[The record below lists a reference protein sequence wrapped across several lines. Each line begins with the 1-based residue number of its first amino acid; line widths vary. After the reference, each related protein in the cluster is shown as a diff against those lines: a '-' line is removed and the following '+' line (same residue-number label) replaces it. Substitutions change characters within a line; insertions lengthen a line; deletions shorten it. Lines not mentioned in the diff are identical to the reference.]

1 MDNPPSDDDYDQW
14 GEAVGFDDDH
24 INAFGD
30 MVDGP
35 TEVGAGKKN
44 VRGACVNKSGDIQVS
59 TNGAYVRRNIP
70 LKYNDWRKVPKF
82 YKDRLWNYIESSFDI
97 GGETRASILKTA
109 GELLKSWRTKLTSQ
123 LIYKY
128 KDEAPELLEH
138 PPKHYLSCYDE
149 KQWKSFVASRLT
161 PEWEKKRAKA
171 QAIRAKNMYN
181 HRTGRG
187 GGKKVE
193 TEMEKE
199 LGHQL
204 TEFDRSD
211 IWMRMHTNKKGEIE
225 GPAKEVADRI
235 GIYSTPAPPL
245 KASTPRPA
253 PPLKASTPRP
263 APPLK
268 ASTPRLAPPLT
279 ASTPPTPA
287 PSVTSKKKLKCNLH
301 VEDRSMNKPP
311 LVATGHVVIQP
322 KLEKLRVDGK
332 EYDDTYSC
340 VFIEKIIKHNALLPQ
355 PLEQQ
360 GFRIVGEA
368 IGCYVAWPR
377 AYILLEKSNQETVR
391 PAKKARKDN
400 PLGPP
405 TIDLKH
411 PLRPSKLSVTRYPK
425 RGLTTTL
432 KKLKTMVMGWPDM
445 YAPQIKIADDVF
457 RYNIDTS
464 YTPDEINILRD
475 EWAEFLQLELTKPTQ
490 H

>member
-1 MDNPPSDDDYDQW
+1 MVREGHCGNEQFSKRIAFIMDNPPSDDDYDQW
-14 GEAVGFDDDH
+14 GEAAGLDDDH
-24 INAFGD
+24 TDAFRD

-44 VRGACVNKSGDIQVS
+44 VRGACVNKVLQKYRAEGKKMEVEYNMWGQPINESGDIQVS
-59 TNGAYVRRNIP
+59 TIGAYVRRNIP

-97 GGETRASILKTA
+97 GGETRASVLKTA

-187 GGKKVE
+187 GAKKVE

-235 GIYSTPAPPL
+235 
-245 KASTPRPA
+245 
-253 PPLKASTPRP
+253 
-263 APPLK
+263 
-268 ASTPRLAPPLT
+268 
-279 ASTPPTPA
+279 
-287 PSVTSKKKLKCNLH
+287 KLKCNLH

-360 GFRIVGEA
+360 GFRTVGEA

-377 AYILLEKSNQETVR
+377 AYIVLEKSNQETVR
-391 PAKKARKDN
+391 PAKKARTDN

-405 TIDLKH
+405 TQDLKH

-425 RGLTTTL
+425 PGLTTTL
-432 KKLKTMVMGWPDM
+432 KKLKTMVMGWPDIITLIPRTHLTKSIYFGM
-445 YAPQIKIADDVF
+445 NGRNSFSSSSLNQRNIEALELFCVGHTFVIKS
-457 RYNIDTS
+457 YNIDG
-464 YTPDEINILRD
+464 
-475 EWAEFLQLELTKPTQ
+475 EFDK
-490 H
+490 

>member
-1 MDNPPSDDDYDQW
+1 
-14 GEAVGFDDDH
+14 
-24 INAFGD
+24 
-30 MVDGP
+30 
-35 TEVGAGKKN
+35 
-44 VRGACVNKSGDIQVS
+44 
-59 TNGAYVRRNIP
+59 
-70 LKYNDWRKVPKF
+70 
-82 YKDRLWNYIESSFDI
+82 
-97 GGETRASILKTA
+97 
-109 GELLKSWRTKLTSQ
+109 
-123 LIYKY
+123 
-128 KDEAPELLEH
+128 
-138 PPKHYLSCYDE
+138 
-149 KQWKSFVASRLT
+149 
-161 PEWEKKRAKA
+161 
-171 QAIRAKNMYN
+171 
-181 HRTGRG
+181 
-187 GGKKVE
+187 
-193 TEMEKE
+193 MEKE

-225 GPAKEVADRI
+225 GPAKEVVDRI
-235 GIYSTPAPPL
+235 MNELLQAFRSQQSNTCGTSHASGSAVGGASNEPPTVSRAYSPPPPSAQFVKASARPHAPPMGASAPPPVPPIRTSTPPPAPPL

-263 APPLK
+263 LPPLK
-268 ASTPRLAPPLT
+268 ASTPRPAPPLTASTPRPAPPLT

-360 GFRIVGEA
+360 GFRTVGEA
-368 IGCYVAWPR
+368 IGYYVAWPR
-377 AYILLEKSNQETVR
+377 AYIVLEKSNQETVR
-391 PAKKARKDN
+391 PAKKARTDN

-405 TIDLKH
+405 TQDLKH

-425 RGLTTTL
+425 PGLTITL
-432 KKLKTMVMGWPDM
+432 KKLKTM
-445 YAPQIKIADDVF
+445 
-457 RYNIDTS
+457 YNIDTL
-464 YTPDEINILRD
+464 YTLDKINILRD
-475 EWAEFLQLELTKPTQ
+475 EWAEFLQFELTKPTQ

>member
-1 MDNPPSDDDYDQW
+1 MDNPPSDDDYDKW
-14 GEAVGFDDDH
+14 GEAVGLDDDH
-24 INAFGD
+24 TNAFGD

-44 VRGACVNKSGDIQVS
+44 VRGACVNKVLQKYRAEGKKMEVEYNMWGQPINESGDIQVS

-70 LKYNDWRKVPKF
+70 LKYNDWLKVPKF

-187 GGKKVE
+187 GAKKVE

-225 GPAKEVADRI
+225 GPTKEVADRI
-235 GIYSTPAPPL
+235 VEYRKQVEEGTLVEEGKKDILSLALGTDEHAGRVRGMGRGVTQTQFFKTPCPRRKNESRDNSRIAELERRLSQYEEQMNELLQAFRSQQSNTCGTSHASGSAVGGASNEPPTVSRAYSPPPPSAQFVKASARPHAPLMGASAPP
-245 KASTPRPA
+245 PV
-253 PPLKASTPRP
+253 PPLR
-263 APPLK
+263 
-268 ASTPRLAPPLT
+268 
-279 ASTPPTPA
+279 ASTPPQRLL
-287 PSVTSKKKLKCNLH
+287 SRHLLH
-301 VEDRSMNKPP
+301 AQRLLSR
-311 LVATGHVVIQP
+311 H
-322 KLEKLRVDGK
+322 LR
-332 EYDDTYSC
+332 
-340 VFIEKIIKHNALLPQ
+340 HA
-355 PLEQQ
+355 
-360 GFRIVGEA
+360 
-368 IGCYVAWPR
+368 
-377 AYILLEKSNQETVR
+377 
-391 PAKKARKDN
+391 
-400 PLGPP
+400 
-405 TIDLKH
+405 
-411 PLRPSKLSVTRYPK
+411 
-425 RGLTTTL
+425 
-432 KKLKTMVMGWPDM
+432 
-445 YAPQIKIADDVF
+445 
-457 RYNIDTS
+457 
-464 YTPDEINILRD
+464 
-475 EWAEFLQLELTKPTQ
+475 
-490 H
+490 